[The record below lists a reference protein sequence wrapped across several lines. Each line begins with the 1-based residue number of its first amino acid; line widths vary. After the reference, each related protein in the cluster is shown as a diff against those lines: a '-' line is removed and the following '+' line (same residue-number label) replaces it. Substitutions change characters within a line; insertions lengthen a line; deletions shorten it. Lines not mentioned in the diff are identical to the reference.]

1 MINIFD
7 SNNEYNIYK
16 IKNQK
21 ECYLLGH
28 GIAHWC
34 ISADDEDA
42 EYWFNHYTKN
52 AQLYIAKR
60 KQLQNNDLDILAI
73 IKNGNNIEVKDKF
86 DEYIDFYTLN
96 IPTLQILKDN

>member
-28 GIAHWC
+28 SITHWC
-34 ISADDEDA
+34 ISTDDEDA
-42 EYWFNHYTKN
+42 EYWFNHYTKKN
-52 AQLYIAKR
+52 IQLYITKR
-60 KQLQNNDLDILAI
+60 K
-73 IKNGNNIEVKDKF
+73 
-86 DEYIDFYTLN
+86 
-96 IPTLQILKDN
+96 